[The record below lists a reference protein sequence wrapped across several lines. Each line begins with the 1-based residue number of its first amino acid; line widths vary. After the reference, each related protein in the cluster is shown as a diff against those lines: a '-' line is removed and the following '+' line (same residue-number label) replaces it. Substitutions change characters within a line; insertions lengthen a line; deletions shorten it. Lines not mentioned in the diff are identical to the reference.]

1 MNKTEMLAHILRTG
15 GSICLTGEM
24 QCADRITSME
34 IFGALGFMVSGSVS
48 RKTRFLIAA
57 NGAIQKK
64 IDRAAELSIPVVS
77 EKEFWDAVDLV
88 YPSTAEN

>member
-1 MNKTEMLAHILRTG
+1 MNQSEMLACILRAG
-15 GSICLTGEM
+15 GSVCLTGEM

-34 IFGALGFMVSGSVS
+34 IFEALGFMVSGSVS

-57 NGAIQKK
+57 NGAIQTK
-64 IDRAAELSIPVVS
+64 IDRAVELNVPVVS

-88 YPSTAEN
+88 YPPATEN